1 MATML
6 VIFLNKRLE
15 VSLNM
20 GLYLLNPQ
28 SLHVVRLAEDI
39 TQGQGR
45 GQPIQDELCMQGWA
59 EAESTVAD
67 FILTP
72 LKTDVK

>member
-1 MATML
+1 MATRL

-39 TQGQGR
+39 TQGRGR
-45 GQPIQDELCMQGWA
+45 GARVLERC
-59 EAESTVAD
+59 
-67 FILTP
+67 
-72 LKTDVK
+72 DVSRSIYGISSSSKY